1 VACHVIARLFE
12 APNTYGATFAIHLKS
27 LLVENQLTS
36 KIIYVKDERT
46 NLNTLVSTF
55 TSIISCAPLQLATP
69 FNGTCFDYVMS
80 KACQY
85 AINDI
90 KIGVGMKEVN
100 LPKVRNALQKNHDM
114 DKKIGEG

>member
-1 VACHVIARLFE
+1 MSKTGFDTFALVINFINDDQVPCHVIARLFE
-12 APNTYGATFAIHLKS
+12 APNTSGATLAIHVKS

-36 KIIYVKDERT
+36 KIIVYVKDERI

-55 TSIISCAPLQLATP
+55 ISIISCAPLQLATP
-69 FNGTCFDYVMS
+69 FNGTCFGYVMS

-90 KIGVGMKEVN
+90 KIGVGMK
-100 LPKVRNALQKNHDM
+100 
-114 DKKIGEG
+114 